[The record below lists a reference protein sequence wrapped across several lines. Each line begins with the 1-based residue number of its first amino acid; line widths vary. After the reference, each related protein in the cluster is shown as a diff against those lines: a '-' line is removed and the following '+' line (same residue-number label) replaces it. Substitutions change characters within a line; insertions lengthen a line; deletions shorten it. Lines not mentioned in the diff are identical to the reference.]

1 MSTYL
6 VLARRS
12 SILKQWET
20 SAYVMYVYCVDCGS
34 NLLSNVKIRGAG
46 VALSFSVGN
55 VSLQNVEISSSGTA
69 LSLPAKASLQ
79 MTNCRFYDNQ
89 YVVNAQD
96 VSHVNVSSCV
106 FERNQYGI
114 SLRQVQLLNFVDSQ
128 FTGAL
133 YISFSSSRGVLF
145 IKRSRFAE
153 GSVSMY
159 ARYSPYL
166 SASIEDCLFNSVRLN
181 INYLIA
187 LFIKRS
193 RFADGSVSMSAR
205 WNSYL
210 SASVEDCLFN
220 SVRLN
225 INYPT
230 ALFVKRSRFVDTES
244 SVGMASYNV
253 NLSASVEDCLFNAST
268 LGIGLGG
275 YNRRNIW
282 SIVVANSSFHSSRVR
297 VSTPVVP
304 RGLNMLIVG
313 CSFRRMVSQ
322 AAVELY
328 NVRGIHSAMI
338 ADNIFEENSRAS
350 CIKIVMPAVSSDVTP
365 GSINIV
371 GNSFTN
377 HSGAN
382 VILINDHAY
391 HRVQLRRNVFQNP
404 LSPFEIEV
412 QSPWRSGY
420 AISSSENWWG
430 STNHSYIAER
440 VSDVFVDS
448 TKAKVIITSVYS
460 DPEMTQLEA
469 CLDPRTWNVTDGKAG
484 GELDRNVTL
493 TGSNIPYLVNKT
505 IYIPQGFQ
513 LLLKENVTLHFA
525 EKRGIIVE
533 GMYA

>member
-1 MSTYL
+1 
-6 VLARRS
+6 
-12 SILKQWET
+12 
-20 SAYVMYVYCVDCGS
+20 
-34 NLLSNVKIRGAG
+34 
-46 VALSFSVGN
+46 LSFSIGN
-55 VSLQNVEISSSGTA
+55 VSLQNVEISSSVTA

-79 MTNCRFYDNQ
+79 LTNCRFYDNR
-89 YVVNAQD
+89 YVVNAPD

-128 FTGAL
+128 FSGNL

-145 IKRSRFAE
+145 IKRST
-153 GSVSMY
+153 
-159 ARYSPYL
+159 
-166 SASIEDCLFNSVRLN
+166 
-181 INYLIA
+181 
-187 LFIKRS
+187 
-193 RFADGSVSMSAR
+193 FADGSVSMSAR
-205 WNSYL
+205 WNSYR
-210 SASVEDCLFN
+210 SASVEECLFS

-225 INYPT
+225 MNYLT
-230 ALFVKRSRFVDTES
+230 ALFIKRSRFVDTES
-244 SVGMASYNV
+244 SVGMASYRPNV
-253 NLSASVEDCLFNAST
+253 NLSASVEDCLFNSST
-268 LGIGLGG
+268 LVIGLTG
-275 YNRRNIW
+275 YNGRNIW

-297 VSTPVVP
+297 VSTSVVP
-304 RGLNMLIVG
+304 RGLNMSIVG

-328 NVRGIHSAMI
+328 NVRGLHTALI

-350 CIKIVMPAVSSDVTP
+350 CIRINMPAMSSDVTP

-382 VILINDHAY
+382 VIVINDRAY
-391 HRVQLRRNVFQNP
+391 HHVQLRRNVFQNP

-420 AISSSENWWG
+420 AINSSENWWG
-430 STNHSYIAER
+430 STNHTYIAER
-440 VSDVFVDS
+440 VSDVFFDS
-448 TKAKVIITSVYS
+448 TKAKVSITSVYS
-460 DPEMTQLEA
+460 DPEMMQLEA
-469 CLDPRTWNVTDGKAG
+469 CLDPRTWNMTDGKAG

-513 LLLKENVTLHFA
+513 LHLKENVTLHFA
-525 EKRGIIVE
+525 EKRGIVVE